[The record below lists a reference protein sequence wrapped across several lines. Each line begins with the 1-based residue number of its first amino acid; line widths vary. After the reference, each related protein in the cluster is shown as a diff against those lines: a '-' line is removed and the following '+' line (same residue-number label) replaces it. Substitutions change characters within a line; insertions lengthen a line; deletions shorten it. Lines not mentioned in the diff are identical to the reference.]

1 MSEIKAIAPHVLSD
15 IIKTLYLVTSLSL
28 YTGPYLAAIRSNK
41 LFRDSWSCTQPSV
54 DDAKESALFVIV
66 NDLKVFA
73 LRQMYLM
80 LVLKNK
86 GVLPASWKFFISC
99 FKLICWTKN
108 EKYFSLR
115 FY

>member
-15 IIKTLYLVTSLSL
+15 IMKTLYLVTLLSL

-41 LFRDSWSCTQPSV
+41 LFRDSRAAPSPV

-80 LVLKNK
+80 FVLKNK
-86 GVLPASWKFFISC
+86 GMLPAS
-99 FKLICWTKN
+99 
-108 EKYFSLR
+108 
-115 FY
+115 

>member
-73 LRQMYLM
+73 LRQSYLM

-86 GVLPASWKFFISC
+86 GVLPAS
-99 FKLICWTKN
+99 
-108 EKYFSLR
+108 
-115 FY
+115 